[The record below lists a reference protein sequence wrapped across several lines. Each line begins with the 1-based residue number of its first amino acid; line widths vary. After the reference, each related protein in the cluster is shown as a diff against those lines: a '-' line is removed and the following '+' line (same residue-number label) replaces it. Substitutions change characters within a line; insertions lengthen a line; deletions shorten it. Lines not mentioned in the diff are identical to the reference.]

1 MARCYSKDSFA
12 QRTQGDREGGNRAQ
26 GEEILPLMAMPLK
39 LEATAVEMI
48 VDLEPEGE
56 GEEESD
62 SYWAISR

>member
-12 QRTQGDREGGNRAQ
+12 QRTQGDREGGNRVQ
-26 GEEILPLMAMPLK
+26 GIEILPLPLK

-56 GEEESD
+56 EEEEEESD